1 MGGYLTLV
9 NSTVCCSSL
18 FVVVFDNSLR
28 LSHILLLFVIDP
40 DDPFYSYK
48 ADASLK
54 QQQDTVQQRR
64 KAATLK
70 PEMEATFFSQQVQ

>member
-1 MGGYLTLV
+1 M
-9 NSTVCCSSL
+9 SITVCCSSL
-18 FVVVFDNSLR
+18 LVVVFDNSLR

-54 QQQDTVQQRR
+54 QQQDTVQECR

-70 PEMEATFFSQQVQ
+70 QEMEATFFSQRVQ

>member
-1 MGGYLTLV
+1 M
-9 NSTVCCSSL
+9 NSSLCCTSL
-18 FVVVFDNSLR
+18 FVVVFDNSLC

-54 QQQDTVQQRR
+54 QQQDTVQECC

-70 PEMEATFFSQQVQ
+70 PQMEATFFSQQVQ

>member
-1 MGGYLTLV
+1 M
-9 NSTVCCSSL
+9 NSSLCCTSL

-40 DDPFYSYK
+40 DDPFYCHK
-48 ADASLK
+48 ADASLE
-54 QQQDTVQQRR
+54 QQQDTVQECS

-70 PEMEATFFSQQVQ
+70 QEMETTFFSQRVQ

>member
-1 MGGYLTLV
+1 M
-9 NSTVCCSSL
+9 NSSLCCTSL

-40 DDPFYSYK
+40 DDPFYCHK
-48 ADASLK
+48 ADASLE
-54 QQQDTVQQRR
+54 QQDTVQECT

-70 PEMEATFFSQQVQ
+70 QEMETTFFSQRVQ

>member
-1 MGGYLTLV
+1 M
-9 NSTVCCSSL
+9 SITVCCSSL
-18 FVVVFDNSLR
+18 LVVVFDNSLR

-40 DDPFYSYK
+40 DDPFNSYK

-54 QQQDTVQQRR
+54 QQEDTVQECH

-70 PEMEATFFSQQVQ
+70 QGMEATFFSQRVQ